1 MPASPNPDLPII
13 PIAQPMEVDGREL
26 SGRAIA
32 FQSDGTK
39 MLYLVVNKKEPG
51 PPVWVEEQQIES
63 SYLSDSRR

>member
-13 PIAQPMEVDGREL
+13 PLAQPMEVDGADL

-32 FQSDGTK
+32 FQLDGQK
-39 MLYLVVNKKEPG
+39 MIYLVVNKKDPG
-51 PPVWVEEQQIES
+51 PPVWVEAERIES